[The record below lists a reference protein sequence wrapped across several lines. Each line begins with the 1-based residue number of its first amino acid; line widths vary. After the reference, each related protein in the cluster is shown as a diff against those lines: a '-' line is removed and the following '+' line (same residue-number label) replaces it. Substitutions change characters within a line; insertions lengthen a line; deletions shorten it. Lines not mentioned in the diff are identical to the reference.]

1 MNGSVQWANLFA
13 LHGSLSVFEI
23 GMLICFAAS
32 WPAAILK
39 TYRSKNPGG
48 KSILF
53 ALLVILGY
61 LCGAAHKVLYQ
72 PDLVFWLY
80 LFNTLLVATDLV
92 LVLIYRRR
100 RRAAETAHV

>member
-1 MNGSVQWANLFA
+1 MDGIQWANLFTF
-13 LHGSLSVFEI
+13 HGHLSIFEI

-32 WPAAILK
+32 WPAAIAK

-53 ALLVILGY
+53 ALLIILGY
-61 LCGAAHKVLYQ
+61 LCGAAHKILYQ

-92 LVLIYRRR
+92 LVLIYHRRQKL
-100 RRAAETAHV
+100 AGAAHV

>member
-1 MNGSVQWANLFA
+1 MESGIQWAELFA
-13 LHGSLSVFEI
+13 LRGNLSIFEI
-23 GMLICFAAS
+23 GMLVCFAAS

-48 KSILF
+48 KSIMF
-53 ALLVILGY
+53 AVLIIIGY
-61 LCGAAHKVLYQ
+61 LCGAMHKVLYK

-80 LFNTLLVATDLV
+80 LFNTILVGTDLV

-100 RRAAETAHV
+100 QKLAEGK

>member
-1 MNGSVQWANLFA
+1 MMESGIQWAELFA
-13 LHGSLSVFEI
+13 LRGNLSIFEI
-23 GMLICFAAS
+23 GMLVCFAAS

-48 KSILF
+48 KSIMF
-53 ALLVILGY
+53 AVLIIIGY
-61 LCGAAHKVLYQ
+61 LCGAMHKVLYK

-80 LFNTLLVATDLV
+80 LFNTILVGTDLV

-100 RRAAETAHV
+100 QKLAEGK

>member
-1 MNGSVQWANLFA
+1 MNGIQW
-13 LHGSLSVFEI
+13 GSLFTFQGHLSIFEI

-32 WPAAILK
+32 WPAAIAK

-53 ALLVILGY
+53 ALLIILGY
-61 LCGAAHKVLYQ
+61 LCGAAHKILYQ
-72 PDLVFWLY
+72 PDLVYWLY
-80 LFNTLLVATDLV
+80 VFNMLLVATDLV

-100 RRAAETAHV
+100 QKQAESAHV

>member
-1 MNGSVQWANLFA
+1 MDGIQWANLFTF
-13 LHGSLSVFEI
+13 HGHLSIFEI

-32 WPAAILK
+32 WPAAIAK

-53 ALLVILGY
+53 ALLIILGY
-61 LCGAAHKVLYQ
+61 LCGAAHKILYQ
-72 PDLVFWLY
+72 PDLVYWLY
-80 LFNTLLVATDLV
+80 VFNMLLVATDLV

-100 RRAAETAHV
+100 QKLAGAAHV

>member
-1 MNGSVQWANLFA
+1 MDIEWANLFTF
-13 LHGSLSVFEI
+13 HGHLSFFEI
-23 GMLICFAAS
+23 GMLVCFAAS

-48 KSILF
+48 KSLLF
-53 ALLVILGY
+53 AELVILGY
-61 LCGAAHKVLYQ
+61 LSGAIHKILYQ

-80 LFNTLLVATDLV
+80 LFNGVLVATDLV

-100 RRAAETAHV
+100 LRQAGERA

>member
-1 MNGSVQWANLFA
+1 MDGIQWGNLFTFQG
-13 LHGSLSVFEI
+13 HLSIFEI

-53 ALLVILGY
+53 ALLIILGY
-61 LCGAAHKVLYQ
+61 LCGAAHKILYQ
-72 PDLVFWLY
+72 PDLVYWLY
-80 LFNTLLVATDLV
+80 VFNMLLVGTDLV

-100 RRAAETAHV
+100 QRQAESTHV